1 MGFEQQIRSIVDQ
14 CPEKGTRQTLM
25 FSATFPKTIL
35 RLAEDFLYNYIF
47 VSIGRRGSATDI
59 IKQTVRVIIL
69 LKFYISRPIQFFFAF
84 LHSCRFA
91 HLLPSLNV
99 HFYSG

>member
-1 MGFEQQIRSIVDQ
+1 MLDMGFEQQIRSIVEQ

-47 VSIGRRGSATDI
+47 VGIGRRGSATDI
-59 IKQTVRVIIL
+59 IKQTVRVCWNMETFHL
-69 LKFYISRPIQFFFAF
+69 TSIS
-84 LHSCRFA
+84 
-91 HLLPSLNV
+91 
-99 HFYSG
+99 G